1 MSFVTIK
8 VRRGTTGEWAASIKP
23 LASGE
28 LGLDKTLNKLK
39 VGDGTTLWTSLP
51 QLNLL
56 PSELTEFAQD
66 AVASALTAG
75 TGIAKNYD
83 DAANTIT
90 IAVDETIANKIYVD
104 NAVSAL
110 GNTATNTYVPQS
122 DVAQPDGVASLDAN
136 GLVPLSQINS
146 SITQNDSTQTLTNK
160 TINLGT
166 GITSIAQYDNISGF
180 FGQSNIAI
188 YQAGIDR
195 GGRISISS
203 QGVIS
208 ITNSGVGYISG
219 IVTTSGGTR
228 LIITVGGNLINGTL
242 AEFNT
247 ALTDDN
253 FATQSDVTTINSAIA
268 LKAPL
273 ASPTFT
279 GTVTAANLNVTGTT
293 TTINSTNLAVA
304 DAIIYLSS
312 NQYTADVLDIGFYGA
327 YGTTGGSVSNHKH
340 AGLVRNHST
349 GEWHLFSNGVEPL
362 DSTVDLSSATLDTLK
377 VGTIKGNVIG
387 TVTGNVTGALT
398 GNADTVTNGI
408 YTTGSYSDP
417 SWLTISKSK
426 VGLGNVD
433 NTSDVNKPVS
443 TATQTALDTK
453 SNSLTSYVT
462 DSTQSRTI
470 GSSDKYKVIEFTNA
484 SAISVVL
491 PNDPTDSAFPIGS
504 YVEIRQ
510 MAAGQ
515 VTVSA
520 TSPATLVSSD
530 NQYKTR
536 VIYSSIILE
545 KRASNTWIMVG
556 DTTA

>member
-1 MSFVTIK
+1 MAFVTIK
-8 VRRGTTGEWAASIKP
+8 VRRGTTSEWAASTKP

-39 VGDGTTLWTSLP
+39 VGDGTTLWASLP

-66 AVASALTAG
+66 AVDSALTAG
-75 TGIAKNYD
+75 TGISKNYD
-83 DAANTIT
+83 DTANTIT
-90 IAVDETIANKIYVD
+90 ISVDSTIANKIYVD

-146 SITQNDSTQTLTNK
+146 SITQNASTQTLTNK
-160 TINLGT
+160 TVSLANNT
-166 GITSIAQYDNISGF
+166 IS
-180 FGQSNIAI
+180 
-188 YQAGIDR
+188 
-195 GGRISISS
+195 
-203 QGVIS
+203 
-208 ITNSGVGYISG
+208 
-219 IVTTSGGTR
+219 
-228 LIITVGGNLINGTL
+228 GTL
-242 AEFNT
+242 AQFNT

-253 FATQSDVTTINSAIA
+253 FATQSDVTTINSAVA

-293 TTINSTNLAVA
+293 TTINSTNLAVS

-312 NQYTADVLDIGFYGA
+312 NQYAADALDIGFYGA

-362 DSTVDLSSATLDTLK
+362 DSTIDLSSATLDTLK

-387 TVTGNVTGALT
+387 TLT

-443 TATQTALDTK
+443 TATKSYVDLISYATSSSATTYTLSS
-453 SNSLTSYVT
+453 SNSSNLTEFTSDAAVT
-462 DSTQSRTI
+462 ITIPSDPSDSTW
-470 GSSDKYKVIEFTNA
+470 
-484 SAISVVL
+484 
-491 PNDPTDSAFPIGS
+491 PIGTS
-504 YVEIRQ
+504 CEIRQ
-510 MAAGQ
+510 MGLGRVQ
-515 VTVSA
+515 FQA
-520 TSPATLVSSD
+520 TSPATLVSTDS
-530 NQYKTR
+530 YTKTR
-536 VIYSSIILE
+536 TKYSSVVLE
-545 KRASNTWIMVG
+545 KRASNSWVLVG
-556 DTTA
+556 DIDA